1 MGFWGWCGLQEKG
14 GQQMETGGC
23 GQATKAALP
32 HAGPRELVRRLQ
44 PEAEAGLGCHMC
56 AVTAACRVGDCGSW
70 VNQWWGLRERAGS
83 GTVRAAALIWRQ
95 DLSLSLPPPCHSLS
109 LVPRLCLNRWT
120 DGQRECA
127 EALAGSVGDPPSV
140 LTPPARTPCFTP
152 SHPPHDFQRQLHHY
166 CLQSIAWETKA
177 RESDRPAHGPC
188 EPQGQSQWPLP
199 LSLVLS

>member
-83 GTVRAAALIWRQ
+83 GTVRAAALMWRQ
-95 DLSLSLPPPCHSLS
+95 DLSLSLPPPCHSLF

-120 DGQRECA
+120 DGQTECA
-127 EALAGSVGDPPSV
+127 EALAGSLGDPPSV

-188 EPQGQSQWPLP
+188 EPQGQSRWPLP